1 MGFEPQIR
9 KVFNVVPARE
19 KRQTLFFTA
28 TWAGSVVKLAG
39 DYLNNPFQVKIGN
52 TDILKANES
61 ITQLVK
67 IVEHDKK
74 VKELTKLF
82 LQFAI
87 SEKGKGDNRALIFC
101 ATKKMCEQL
110 EDGLNRARVN
120 CQSIHGDKT
129 QQEREKALN
138 DLRDGITKILCA
150 TDVAARGL
158 DIKGVTLVINYDP
171 PKHVEDYVH
180 RIGRTGRAGKKG
192 TSVTFLTDRDDYLGR
207 QIKTVMQRSNQE
219 IPRELQSLIDG
230 TLPRK
235 RRKSGERDRR

>member
-74 VKELTKLF
+74 VRELTKVF
-82 LQFAI
+82 LQFKI

-120 CQSIHGDKT
+120 CQSIHGDKK

-138 DLRDGITKILCA
+138 DLRDGYTKILCA
-150 TDVAARGL
+150 TDVTARGL
-158 DIKGVTLVINYDP
+158 DIKGVTLVVNYDP
-171 PKHVEDYVH
+171 PNSAEDYVH

-192 TSVTFLTDRDDYLGR
+192 TSVSFLTSRDQFKGKE
-207 QIKTVMQRSNQE
+207 IMKVMQRNDQDV
-219 IPRELQSLIDG
+219 PRELKQLV
-230 TLPRK
+230 
-235 RRKSGERDRR
+235 